1 MYGVYHLLRP
11 AKGRTP
17 TNSGSYHFFTLFMD
31 TAIIPFYVF
40 VVLLANQNYNE
51 DVGTPDRW
59 TSLFTNQH
67 TTDLL
72 IWVTYVGGIV
82 LSALHFL
89 SIGLDLY
96 LVIMFRRIASLPPD
110 MNPLED
116 NLTRRASKK
125 HKHKNSEMSSSS
137 SETLAEKKLGYY
149 SGGSF
154 VSDDWSRPGTKS
166 AMSARTMPFGQSRVD
181 SNQNFSPHNP
191 DSARLSRQQFDNK
204 PMRPDSNGGRSSR
217 QESPTRQTRPP
228 PRGPTKQASFY
239 ENMDDEPVHP
249 DHLDSFL
256 ANGVINH
263 EHFVHPSLQKT
274 PTPQRQA
281 SPEQQKGLLSDNW
294 YVLDNESEV
303 DMGSPQR
310 QRGLSPAAAYS
321 KIPIRD
327 RHDSFDPQPTFDS
340 QPAVDPQPLG
350 MNPPTPVNG
359 PGSDG
364 KTTPTPD
371 HRPERLDQH
380 QHQHH
385 HPQQPHHHN
394 NSKYSPA
401 AQHPLDDDQDDRT
414 LTMQSDRSTIQASSI
429 YSDDAPTIRMSRM
442 ISPGVPKG
450 KYYGDLAAATI
461 GVRGGAG
468 IGTNLASSSAHK
480 TLTNKKQRHHHNT
493 NNNNNINN
501 NNNSRSVVP
510 AVQPPPSSTNGSPRV
525 ISRTGVDIT
534 DAHHHHHHHLS
545 ASNAG
550 MMSDSM
556 SYDSDHPSL
565 QMYGIPRR
573 REVSGKVAEEGRGGG
588 GSGWGGRSR

>member
-1 MYGVYHLLRP
+1 
-11 AKGRTP
+11 
-17 TNSGSYHFFTLFMD
+17 
-31 TAIIPFYVF
+31 
-40 VVLLANQNYNE
+40 
-51 DVGTPDRW
+51 VGTPDRW

-125 HKHKNSEMSSSS
+125 HKHKNSELSSTS

-166 AMSARTMPFGQSRVD
+166 AMSGRTMPFGQSRVD
-181 SNQNFSPHNP
+181 SSQTFSPHNP
-191 DSARLSRQQFDNK
+191 ESARLSRQQYDSK
-204 PMRPDSNGGRSSR
+204 PSRPDSKAGRTSR
-217 QESPTRQTRPP
+217 QESPTRQSRPTT
-228 PRGPTKQASFY
+228 RGPTKQGSFY
-239 ENMDDEPVHP
+239 ENIDDEPAQP

-256 ANGVINH
+256 AHGVINH
-263 EHFVHPSLQKT
+263 EHFVHPGMQKSST
-274 PTPQRQA
+274 PKRQT
-281 SPEQQKGLLSDNW
+281 SPAQQKGLLSDNW

-310 QRGLSPAAAYS
+310 QRGPSPAAYA
-321 KIPIRD
+321 KVPIRD
-327 RHDSFDPQPTFDS
+327 RHDSFDPQPNF
-340 QPAVDPQPLG
+340 DPQPLG
-350 MNPPTPVNG
+350 MNPPTPVNA
-359 PGSDG
+359 PGSG
-364 KTTPTPD
+364 KTTPTEP
-371 HRPERLDQH
+371 HRVERHLHQQH
-380 QHQHH
+380 A
-385 HPQQPHHHN
+385 QQPHHHN

-401 AQHPLDDDQDDRT
+401 ASHPHEHDDIDDRT
-414 LTMQSDRSTIQASSI
+414 LTMKSDHSTIQASSI
-429 YSDDAPTIRMSRM
+429 YSEDAPTIRVSRM

-461 GVRGGAG
+461 GVRGG
-468 IGTNLASSSAHK
+468 SSGNNS
-480 TLTNKKQRHHHNT
+480 HHHHHHHS
-493 NNNNNINN
+493 NNNNKNLNVHNN
-501 NNNSRSVVP
+501 NHNNHKNNGGGRSIVP
-510 AVQPPPSSTNGSPRV
+510 AVYPPSSTASSGSPRV

-534 DAHHHHHHHLS
+534 DAHHHHHHS
-545 ASNAG
+545 GSG
-550 MMSDSM
+550 MGD
-556 SYDSDHPSL
+556 SYDSDNSSL
-565 QMYGIPRR
+565 QLYGVPRR

-588 GSGWGGRSR
+588 SGWGGRLR